1 MYSRYFDEVVSKLFE
16 EDPNGAIHAYE
27 DMMKK
32 RTCQL
37 VATLRAL
44 EATRAVGEL
53 LLGAES
59 IDVVLMH
66 YLDDL

>member
-32 RTCQL
+32 NI
-37 VATLRAL
+37 VMPAH
-44 EATRAVGEL
+44 
-53 LLGAES
+53 
-59 IDVVLMH
+59 LMSPGCRSCP
-66 YLDDL
+66 